1 VGLLWR
7 AKTDYGVEREMYK
20 EIRREGEE
28 VQLGCDG
35 LVGQIVIGHRKY
47 KVSVGYIDKPSGV

>member
-1 VGLLWR
+1 
-7 AKTDYGVEREMYK
+7 MYK